1 MKKFAKLV
9 GFDPVAKQTSVK
21 TEIVAGIVTFLAM
34 AYILTVNPA
43 QILVGADQAYWP
55 SVFIATALGAIIG
68 TLLMAFLAKM
78 PLAQASGMGLNSL
91 LGGLVAIWAAGTY
104 GVRFSLGQAFMMVL
118 ISGVIFLALT
128 LNSADNLMSFF
139 PFFHKARNHF
149 YRVLEITAHTNRTV
163 TGRLTHRIKR

>member
-1 MKKFAKLV
+1 MNKFSKLL
-9 GFDPVAKQTSVK
+9 GFDPIEKKTSVR

-43 QILVGADQAYWP
+43 QILVGMENAAAYWP

-91 LGGLVAIWAAGTY
+91 LGGLIALWAADTY
-104 GVRFSLGQAFMMVL
+104 GVRFTIGQAFAMVL
-118 ISGVIFLALT
+118 ISGIPYF
-128 LNSADNLMSFF
+128 S
-139 PFFHKARNHF
+139 
-149 YRVLEITAHTNRTV
+149 
-163 TGRLTHRIKR
+163 